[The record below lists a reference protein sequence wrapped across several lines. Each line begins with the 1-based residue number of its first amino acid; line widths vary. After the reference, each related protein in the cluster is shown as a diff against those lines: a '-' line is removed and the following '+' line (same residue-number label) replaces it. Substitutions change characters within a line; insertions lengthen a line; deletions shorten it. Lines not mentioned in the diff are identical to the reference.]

1 MPQLLPLKPRFAD
14 KSERAV
20 WEALSQQLPAEAT
33 LFTNLVL
40 HDEREGRLE
49 ADFVVVWPMHGV
61 AVIEAK
67 GGHVTI
73 DDEHLVW
80 QSDRQRKRAINPFGQ
95 SERFMYA
102 LQGIVKGSYELRS
115 MRMQAMV
122 AFPYMNWWHDCPTHP
137 RHIVIDELGLVAAAD
152 AVRTALAHGQMR
164 ASIPDFDQAAELVEI
179 LRGNVVDPTDLIAA
193 GELLGERT
201 NFLHDIALQQ
211 VELLEH
217 LRLLPSYE
225 VRGAAGTGKTFL
237 AMQLAKKLKAEG
249 KRVGY
254 FCYNRMLAKFV
265 TRMFE
270 SAQWQPR
277 PDVVAEFHKFTGH
290 HYTMPAGAGDHEWQ
304 VVAAQELLAAGR
316 LASETEKFD
325 AIIVDEAQ
333 DFRPL
338 WWEAMSAWLRHPGD
352 GLFVFG
358 DADQG
363 IFASS
368 AVDSLKL
375 PKISLNVNLRNPW
388 PVADSTAQMISDPPR
403 ALDYDGP
410 PVLFIECARGDAIK
424 AADHM
429 VDELFDS
436 WHPGNIVL
444 LTTGHQHPEH
454 QSRVQFR
461 GEDHYERGLW
471 DEDEPFYA
479 TVGKFKGLERPV
491 VVIAVDD
498 FREGVNPAD
507 VLYVALT
514 RATHAAVICGDPQE
528 ITAIVGEAAMA
539 DWERREYVGD

>member
-1 MPQLLPLKPRFAD
+1 
-14 KSERAV
+14 
-20 WEALSQQLPAEAT
+20 
-33 LFTNLVL
+33 
-40 HDEREGRLE
+40 
-49 ADFVVVWPMHGV
+49 VV
-61 AVIEAK
+61 
-67 GGHVTI
+67 
-73 DDEHLVW
+73 
-80 QSDRQRKRAINPFGQ
+80 
-95 SERFMYA
+95 
-102 LQGIVKGSYELRS
+102 
-115 MRMQAMV
+115 
-122 AFPYMNWWHDCPTHP
+122 
-137 RHIVIDELGLVAAAD
+137 DELGLVAVAD
-152 AVRTALAHGQMR
+152 AVRTALARGQMR
-164 ASIPDFDQAAELVEI
+164 ASIPDFDQAAALVEA

-237 AMQLAKKLKAEG
+237 AMQLARKLKAEG

-254 FCYNRMLAKFV
+254 FCYNRMLSKFV

-277 PDVVAEFHKFTGH
+277 PDVVAEFHKFTGY
-290 HYTMPAGAGDHEWQ
+290 HYTMPEGAGDHEWQ
-304 VVAAQELLAAGR
+304 VVAAEKLLAAG
-316 LASETEKFD
+316 LKAGESEKFD

-338 WWEAMSAWLRHPGD
+338 WWEAMSAWLRNPPK

-368 AVDSLKL
+368 AVDQLEL

-388 PVADSTAQMISDPPR
+388 PVADSAGKMIADPPR

-410 PVLFIECARGDAIK
+410 PVLFIECAREDAIN

-454 QSRVQFR
+454 QSRVHFH
-461 GEDHYERGLW
+461 GEDTYERGLW
-471 DEDEPFYA
+471 DEDAPFYA

-498 FREGVNPAD
+498 FREGINPAD

-528 ITAIVGEAAMA
+528 ITAIVGAAAMA
-539 DWERREYVGD
+539 GWERRQYIPD